1 MACEC
6 CNTKGGTIPTQQ
18 VETVVQV
25 RQEEDPHS
33 ADILQQLACNSF
45 STLSMHFSVDGETI
59 IPVAAMGSQ
68 SSSAAHLSL
77 GIQDMKLLRGTNL
90 VQVLSSFGS
99 ELRCNSLNQS
109 LTPEEAAKLYRK
121 SFQVNKFD
129 YFISHCWQDERFPKV
144 VALYIH
150 KNLHVAMIFSTIV
163 AIILTAL
170 TRLKVLPV
178 VAEGD
183 SNVIDHFPWA
193 LCGGGLSFF
202 FVLFTWQHVAFLVR
216 PRIYFLDKFCVHQ
229 GDDDLKRLG
238 VQSFAGFVAASDRML
253 LLWTTQYFTRLWCTL
268 ELAALVKSR
277 QGLAATKFPLEIL
290 PLKLAKVSFMTW
302 VTVFLVYAIVQFNRI
317 LGRPIPDIG
326 ILGVALLV
334 SAFVLI
340 RALRVYAHDR
350 KAMHHQ
356 IENFS
361 VQEAKCSDER
371 DRRWVERSMLRWFAD
386 LELCNLH
393 IRQAVREQ
401 AEERLGPERHIPTK
415 LLMPVFLVNLFNDC
429 DYIAGGYYDS
439 LRKSLA
445 GLGWAAFTLSIV
457 PVGYRLALC
466 FTQQRKWFL
475 ELLINT
481 SLSLG
486 LVLLAV
492 SIYVTTHFVVAKPEV
507 NAVVLCIPFLEI
519 VVVAWLQRRSFGRC

>member
-1 MACEC
+1 MACDC
-6 CNTKGGTIPTQQ
+6 CNTKGGTIPAQQ
-18 VETVVQV
+18 VETVVQA
-25 RQEEDPHS
+25 REEDPHS
-33 ADILQQLACNSF
+33 ADAILQQLACNSLSTASVTF
-45 STLSMHFSVDGETI
+45 SAHGEPI
-59 IPVAAMGSQ
+59 IPVAAMGSHA
-68 SSSAAHLSL
+68 SSVAHLSL

-99 ELRCNSLNQS
+99 ELRKNSLNQS
-109 LTPEEAAKLYRK
+109 LTPEEAAKLYGK
-121 SFQVNKFD
+121 SHQVNKFD
-129 YFISHCWQDERFPKV
+129 YFISHCWQDERFAKV

-150 KNLHVAMIFSTIV
+150 RNLHVAMILSTIV

-178 VAEGD
+178 VAQGN

-193 LCGGGLSFF
+193 LCGGSLSFF
-202 FVLFTWQHVAFLVR
+202 FVLFTWHHVAFLVR
-216 PRIYFLDKFCVHQ
+216 PRSYFLDKFCVHQ

-238 VQSFAGFVAASDRML
+238 VQSFAGFVAAADHML

-277 QGLAATKFPLEIL
+277 QGLATKLPLEIL

-302 VTVFLVYAIVQFNRI
+302 VTVFLVYATVQFNRI

-326 ILGVALLV
+326 ILGASLLI

-340 RALRVYAHDR
+340 RALRGYARDR
-350 KAMHHQ
+350 KALHHQ

-386 LELCNLH
+386 LELCNQH

-415 LLMPVFLVNLFNDC
+415 LIIPVFLVNLFNDG
-429 DYIAGGYYDS
+429 DYIAGGYYDGS
-439 LRKSLA
+439 LRRSLA

-457 PVGYRLALC
+457 PVGYRLAFC

-481 SLSLG
+481 FLSLL

-492 SIYVTTHFVVAKPEV
+492 IIYVTTHFVVAKPEV
-507 NAVVLCIPFLEI
+507 NAVVLCIPFLEM